1 MRMAF
6 EVSGRVLEVG
16 VRDNASVAAGQVLFP
31 IDPQPYEIAVF
42 AAEAVLQRIGQAIG
56 ASTQAQTAAS
66 PRPLSCPSPW
76 PRSSTSLI

>member
-1 MRMAF
+1 MAF

-56 ASTQAQTAAS
+56 ASTQAQTAPS